1 MHSAAGIEDRL
12 FTPARIR
19 LTAWYVSVLAAV
31 LIVLGTALYLVVREQ
46 LLNGVDNG
54 VKLVAREARDQWI
67 TTDSVDVRGLSTG
80 PYTVNFM
87 TQSQLEFASKDGYF
101 HLDLASMDAANSN
114 GSDLRSSGI
123 SGDRQRV
130 YSVRVTA
137 PGRSPAVIQVTR
149 STEPEHEALSKLLAG
164 LLIGGAGGLVLAG
177 LGGWWLAGKSLRPVR
192 VAFARQHAFVSDASH
207 ELRTPLAVIR
217 ANAEYLQQE
226 QPENV
231 EARDIVSETDRL
243 SSLVDALL
251 AVARDDDR
259 GAKAL
264 HTQVDL
270 TEVVE
275 ATVASFQTVTADH
288 ELELTHATPENL
300 MVMGDRDQVRQVL
313 VILLDNAVRYTPAG
327 GRIHVQAREDG
338 KEAVLTVHDTG
349 IGIPEEALPRVF
361 ERFYRADDA
370 RNRQSGGVGL
380 GLAIARE
387 LVTRHS
393 GRISVT
399 STEGAGSTFTVRLP
413 RDTSPV
419 TKRSAAVTSP
429 HQPSG
434 RPGV

>member
-31 LIVLGTALYLVVREQ
+31 LIVLGSALYLVVREQ
-46 LLNGVDNG
+46 LLNGVDSG
-54 VKLVAREARDQWI
+54 VKLVAAKATEQWI
-67 TTDSVDVRGLSTG
+67 TTGTVKVQGLSTG
-80 PYTVNFM
+80 PYTVNFLTP
-87 TQSQLEFASKDGYF
+87 TQFGVTPAGAM
-101 HLDLASMDAANSN
+101 HLDTASMEAAYSSSS
-114 GSDLRSSGI
+114 GSDLRSSGA

-137 PGRSPAVIQVTR
+137 PPDRVAVIQVTR
-149 STEPEHEALSKLLAG
+149 STEPEHQALSKLLAG

-177 LGGWWLAGKSLRPVR
+177 VGGWWLAGKSLRPVR
-192 VAFARQHAFVSDASH
+192 VAFNRQHAFVSDASH

-217 ANAEYLQQE
+217 ANAEFLQQE

-259 GAKAL
+259 SAKAL
-264 HTQVDL
+264 HMQVDL
-270 TEVVE
+270 AEEVE
-275 ATVASFQTVTADH
+275 ATVASFQTVTTDH
-288 ELELTHATPENL
+288 ELELTHATPDDL
-300 MVMGDRDQVRQVL
+300 MVMGDREQLRQVL

-327 GRIHVQAREDG
+327 GRIHVQARADG

-413 RDTSPV
+413 RDT
-419 TKRSAAVTSP
+419 
-429 HQPSG
+429 
-434 RPGV
+434 

>member
-46 LLNGVDNG
+46 LLNGIDNG
-54 VKLVAREARDQWI
+54 VKLVAAKATEQWV
-67 TTDSVDVRGLSTG
+67 TAGQVDVRALSTG
-80 PYTVNFM
+80 PYTVSFLTLTPSG
-87 TQSQLEFASKDGYF
+87 TQVGSPNLETYM
-101 HLDLASMDAANSN
+101 HLDKASMEAADAK
-114 GSDLRSSGI
+114 GSDLRSSGS

-130 YSVRVTA
+130 YSVRVA
-137 PGRSPAVIQVTR
+137 SGQRVALIQVTR
-149 STEPEHEALSKLLAG
+149 STEPEHQALSKLLAG

-177 LGGWWLAGKSLRPVR
+177 VGGWWLAGKSLRPVR
-192 VAFARQHAFVSDASH
+192 IAFNRQHAFVSDASH

-217 ANAEYLQQE
+217 ANAEFLQQE

-264 HTQVDL
+264 HMPVDL
-270 TEVVE
+270 AEVIE
-275 ATVASFQTVTADH
+275 ATVASFRTVTTDH
-288 ELELTHATPENL
+288 ELELTYATPDQL

-327 GRIHVQAREDG
+327 GRIHVQARADG

-349 IGIPEEALPRVF
+349 IGIPEEALPQVF

-413 RDTSPV
+413 RDTG
-419 TKRSAAVTSP
+419 
-429 HQPSG
+429 PS
-434 RPGV
+434 RNDPPP

>member
-54 VKLVAREARDQWI
+54 VRLLAAKATEQWVA
-67 TTDSVDVRGLSTG
+67 TDNVNVRGLSTG

-87 TQSQLEFASKDGYF
+87 TPSQLALATNDGYF
-101 HLDLASMDAANSN
+101 HLDTASMEAAEANAS
-114 GSDLRSSGI
+114 GTDLRSSGA

-130 YSVRVTA
+130 YSVRVAA
-137 PGRSPAVIQVTR
+137 PENRVALIQVTR
-149 STEPEHEALSKLLAG
+149 STEPEHQALSKLLAG

-177 LGGWWLAGKSLRPVR
+177 VGGWWLAGKTLRPVR
-192 VAFARQHAFVSDASH
+192 IAFARQHAFVSDASH

-217 ANAEYLQQE
+217 ANAEFLQQE

-264 HTQVDL
+264 HMRVDL
-270 TEVVE
+270 AEVAE
-275 ATVASFQTVTADH
+275 ATVASFRTVTTDH
-288 ELELTHATPENL
+288 ELELTYATPDEL
-300 MVMGDRDQVRQVL
+300 MVMGDREQLRQVL

-413 RDTSPV
+413 RDT
-419 TKRSAAVTSP
+419 
-429 HQPSG
+429 
-434 RPGV
+434 

>member
-31 LIVLGTALYLVVREQ
+31 LIVLGTALYLVVRQQ
-46 LLNGVDNG
+46 LLGSVDNG
-54 VKLVAREARDQWI
+54 VKLVEAKAAEEWI
-67 TTDSVDVRGLSTG
+67 TTGSVKTTQLSKG
-80 PYTVNFM
+80 PYTVNYLPIYYG
-87 TQSQLEFASKDGYF
+87 TTPGPQLGKSAAGAV
-101 HLDLASMDAANSN
+101 HLDEESMKAAYTN
-114 GSDLRSSGI
+114 GTDLRSSGA

-130 YSVRVTA
+130 YSVLVTA
-137 PGRSPAVIQVTR
+137 APDRAAVIQVTR

-177 LGGWWLAGKSLRPVR
+177 VGGWWLAGKSLRPVR
-192 VAFARQHAFVSDASH
+192 VAFNRQHAFVSDASH

-217 ANAEYLQQE
+217 ANAEFLQQE

-264 HTQVDL
+264 HMPVDL
-270 TEVVE
+270 AEVVE
-275 ATVASFQTVTADH
+275 ATVASFRTVTTDH
-288 ELELTHATPENL
+288 ELELTHATPDEL
-300 MVMGDRDQVRQVL
+300 MVMGDREQLRQVL

-327 GRIHVQAREDG
+327 GRIHVQARADG

-413 RDTSPV
+413 RATPD
-419 TKRSAAVTSP
+419 RSRNATTAVTP
-429 HQPSG
+429 P
-434 RPGV
+434 

>member
-54 VKLVAREARDQWI
+54 VKLVAAKATEEWFA
-67 TTDSVDVRGLSTG
+67 TGNVDVTGLSTG
-80 PYTVNFM
+80 PYTVNVM
-87 TQSQLEFASKDGYF
+87 TPGHLVGVTSTDGYI
-101 HLDLASMDAANSN
+101 HLNRASMQAADMN
-114 GSDLRSSGI
+114 GSDLRSSGS

-130 YSVRVTA
+130 YSVKVSA
-137 PGRSPAVIQVTR
+137 PPNQVALIQVTR

-177 LGGWWLAGKSLRPVR
+177 VGGWWLAGKSLRPVR
-192 VAFARQHAFVSDASH
+192 VAFNRQHAFVSDASH

-217 ANAEYLQQE
+217 ANAEFLQQE

-264 HTQVDL
+264 HMRVDL
-270 TEVVE
+270 AEVVE

-288 ELELTHATPENL
+288 ELELTHATPNEL
-300 MVMGDRDQVRQVL
+300 MVMGDREQLRQVL

-327 GRIHVQAREDG
+327 GRIHVQARADG

-413 RDTSPV
+413 RDT
-419 TKRSAAVTSP
+419 
-429 HQPSG
+429 
-434 RPGV
+434 

>member
-12 FTPARIR
+12 FTPARVR

-46 LLNGVDNG
+46 LLNGVDTG
-54 VKLVAREARDQWI
+54 VKLVAREARDEW
-67 TTDSVDVRGLSTG
+67 TTSDYVNVSKLSTG
-80 PYTVNFM
+80 PYTVNAM
-87 TQSQLEFASKDGYF
+87 TQSQIQLATNGGRI
-101 HLDLASMDAANSN
+101 HLDAASIQAAFIN
-114 GSDLRSSGI
+114 GTDLRSSGA

-130 YSVRVTA
+130 YSVRVRTPTGA
-137 PGRSPAVIQVTR
+137 FGVIQVTR

-177 LGGWWLAGKSLRPVR
+177 VGGWWLAGKSLRPVR
-192 VAFARQHAFVSDASH
+192 VAFNRQHAFVSDASH

-264 HTQVDL
+264 HMQVDL
-270 TEVVE
+270 ADVVE
-275 ATVASFQTVTADH
+275 ATVAAFQTVTTDH
-288 ELELTHATPENL
+288 DLELTHATPDEL
-300 MVMGDRDQVRQVL
+300 MVMGDREQLRQVL

-327 GRIHVQAREDG
+327 GRIHVQARADG

-413 RDTSPV
+413 RDT
-419 TKRSAAVTSP
+419 
-429 HQPSG
+429 
-434 RPGV
+434 

>member
-31 LIVLGTALYLVVREQ
+31 LIVLGTALYLVVRQQ
-46 LLNGVDNG
+46 LLNGIDNG
-54 VKLVAREARDQWI
+54 VRLMAAKATEQWTSYDEI
-67 TTDSVDVRGLSTG
+67 PSGPSSG
-80 PYTVNFM
+80 PYTVNFLPILG
-87 TQSQLEFASKDGYF
+87 TSTRP
-101 HLDLASMDAANSN
+101 HLKSPTSEAMHVDIASMEAAYTNPN
-114 GSDLRSSGI
+114 GSDLRSSGS
-123 SGDRQRV
+123 SGDRERV

-137 PGRSPAVIQVTR
+137 PDRVAVIQVTR

-177 LGGWWLAGKSLRPVR
+177 VGGWWLAGKSLRPVR
-192 VAFARQHAFVSDASH
+192 VAFNRQHAFVSDASH

-217 ANAEYLQQE
+217 ANAEFLQQE

-259 GAKAL
+259 SAKAL
-264 HTQVDL
+264 HMQVDL
-270 TEVVE
+270 ADVVE
-275 ATVASFQTVTADH
+275 ATVASFRTVTTDH
-288 ELELTHATPENL
+288 ELELTYATPDEL
-300 MVMGDRDQVRQVL
+300 TVMGDRDQLRQVL

-327 GRIHVQAREDG
+327 GRIHVQARADG

-399 STEGAGSTFTVRLP
+399 STDGAGSTFTVRLP
-413 RDTSPV
+413 RDT
-419 TKRSAAVTSP
+419 
-429 HQPSG
+429 
-434 RPGV
+434 

>member
-54 VKLVAREARDQWI
+54 VKLVAAKASEEWFA
-67 TTDSVDVRGLSTG
+67 TGNVDVTGLSTG
-80 PYTVNFM
+80 PYTVNVM
-87 TQSQLEFASKDGYF
+87 TPGHLVGVTSTDGYI
-101 HLDLASMDAANSN
+101 HLNRASMQAADMN
-114 GSDLRSSGI
+114 GSDLRSSGS

-130 YSVRVTA
+130 YSVKVSA
-137 PGRSPAVIQVTR
+137 PPNQVALIQVTR

-177 LGGWWLAGKSLRPVR
+177 VGGWWLAGKSLRPVR
-192 VAFARQHAFVSDASH
+192 VAFNRQHAFVSDASH

-217 ANAEYLQQE
+217 ANAEFLQQE

-259 GAKAL
+259 GARAL

-270 TEVVE
+270 AEVVE
-275 ATVASFQTVTADH
+275 AAVA
-288 ELELTHATPENL
+288 
-300 MVMGDRDQVRQVL
+300 
-313 VILLDNAVRYTPAG
+313 
-327 GRIHVQAREDG
+327 
-338 KEAVLTVHDTG
+338 
-349 IGIPEEALPRVF
+349 
-361 ERFYRADDA
+361 
-370 RNRQSGGVGL
+370 
-380 GLAIARE
+380 
-387 LVTRHS
+387 
-393 GRISVT
+393 
-399 STEGAGSTFTVRLP
+399 
-413 RDTSPV
+413 
-419 TKRSAAVTSP
+419 
-429 HQPSG
+429 
-434 RPGV
+434 

>member
-1 MHSAAGIEDRL
+1 MTHLIQATSLATRACATAA
-12 FTPARIR
+12 P
-19 LTAWYVSVLAAV
+19 
-31 LIVLGTALYLVVREQ
+31 
-46 LLNGVDNG
+46 
-54 VKLVAREARDQWI
+54 
-67 TTDSVDVRGLSTG
+67 
-80 PYTVNFM
+80 
-87 TQSQLEFASKDGYF
+87 
-101 HLDLASMDAANSN
+101 HLDMRIAGRRLHGN
-114 GSDLRSSGI
+114 GTDLRSSGQLGRPSAGLLA
-123 SGDRQRV
+123 SGGSARRPV
-130 YSVRVTA
+130 A
-137 PGRSPAVIQVTR
+137 LIQVTR

-177 LGGWWLAGKSLRPVR
+177 VGGWWLAGKSLRAGAESR
-192 VAFARQHAFVSDASH
+192 STGSTRSSSDASH

-217 ANAEYLQQE
+217 ANAEFLQQE

-243 SSLVDALL
+243 SALVDALL
-251 AVARDDDR
+251 AVARGR
-259 GAKAL
+259 RPRREAL
-264 HTQVDL
+264 HMRVDL
-270 TEVVE
+270 AEVVE
-275 ATVASFQTVTADH
+275 ATVASFQTVTTDH
-288 ELELTHATPENL
+288 ELELTYATPDEL
-300 MVMGDRDQVRQVL
+300 TVMGDRDQLRQVL

-327 GRIHVQAREDG
+327 GRIHVQARADG

-413 RDTSPV
+413 RDT
-419 TKRSAAVTSP
+419 
-429 HQPSG
+429 
-434 RPGV
+434 

>member
-31 LIVLGTALYLVVREQ
+31 LIVLGSALYLVVREQ
-46 LLNGVDNG
+46 LLSGVDNG
-54 VKLVAREARDQWI
+54 VKLMAARATERWI
-67 TTDSVDVRGLSTG
+67 AADITGNGLSGG
-80 PYTVNFM
+80 PYTVKIVPIVE
-87 TQSQLEFASKDGYF
+87 SASGPQLAQTTAEAWHVNK
-101 HLDLASMDAANSN
+101 ASMTAAFNNPN
-114 GSDLRSSGI
+114 GTDLRSSGTA
-123 SGDRQRV
+123 GDLQRV

-137 PGRSPAVIQVTR
+137 QSLGPLPGFRVAVIQVTR
-149 STEPEHEALSKLLAG
+149 STEPEHAALSKLLAG

-177 LGGWWLAGKSLRPVR
+177 VGGWWLAGKSLRPVR
-192 VAFARQHAFVSDASH
+192 VAFNRQHAFVSDASH

-217 ANAEYLQQE
+217 ANAEFLQQE

-243 SSLVDALL
+243 SALVDALL

-259 GAKAL
+259 GARAL
-264 HTQVDL
+264 HMQVDL
-270 TEVVE
+270 AEVVE
-275 ATVASFQTVTADH
+275 ATVASFQTVTTDH
-288 ELELTHATPENL
+288 ELELTHASPDEL
-300 MVMGDRDQVRQVL
+300 MVMGDRDQLRQVL

-327 GRIHVQAREDG
+327 GRIHVQARADG

-413 RDTSPV
+413 RDT
-419 TKRSAAVTSP
+419 
-429 HQPSG
+429 
-434 RPGV
+434 

>member
-31 LIVLGTALYLVVREQ
+31 LIVLGSALYLVVRAQ

-54 VKLVAREARDQWI
+54 VKLVAREARDQWV
-67 TTDSVDVRGLSTG
+67 TTDNVDVSALSTG
-80 PYTVNFM
+80 PYTVNWM
-87 TQSQLEFASKDGYF
+87 TPNELTIASENGHPHWDP
-101 HLDLASMDAANSN
+101 ASMVAALNR
-114 GSDLRSSGI
+114 GSDLRSSGS

-130 YSVRVTA
+130 YSVKVSA
-137 PGRSPAVIQVTR
+137 PGRVALIQVTR

-164 LLIGGAGGLVLAG
+164 LLIGGVGGLVLAG
-177 LGGWWLAGKSLRPVR
+177 VGGWWLAGKSLRPVR
-192 VAFARQHAFVSDASH
+192 VAFNRQHAFVSDASH

-217 ANAEYLQQE
+217 ANAEFLQQE

-259 GAKAL
+259 GARAL
-264 HTQVDL
+264 HMRVDL
-270 TEVVE
+270 SEVVD
-275 ATVASFQTVTADH
+275 ATVASFRTVTADH
-288 ELELTHATPENL
+288 DLELTYATPDEL
-300 MVMGDRDQVRQVL
+300 MVMGDREQLRQVL
-313 VILLDNAVRYTPAG
+313 VILLDNAVRYTPSG

-413 RDTSPV
+413 RETGPSRNAP
-419 TKRSAAVTSP
+419 AAVTSP
-429 HQPSG
+429 RHLSG
-434 RPGV
+434 G

>member
-54 VKLVAREARDQWI
+54 VKLMAAKATERWI
-67 TTDSVDVRGLSTG
+67 AADTTGNRSAG
-80 PYTVNFM
+80 PYTVNVVPVVA
-87 TQSQLEFASKDGYF
+87 SASGPQLGRTSARAM
-101 HLDLASMDAANSN
+101 HVNLASMTAAYNSN
-114 GSDLRSSGI
+114 NGTDLRSSGTA
-123 SGDRQRV
+123 GDLRRV

-137 PGRSPAVIQVTR
+137 QSLGPLPGFRVALIQVIR
-149 STEPEHEALSKLLAG
+149 STEPEHQALSKLLAG

-177 LGGWWLAGKSLRPVR
+177 VGGWWLAGKSLRPVR
-192 VAFARQHAFVSDASH
+192 VAFNRQHAFVSDASH

-217 ANAEYLQQE
+217 ANAEFLQQE

-243 SSLVDALL
+243 SALVDALL

-259 GAKAL
+259 GARAL
-264 HTQVDL
+264 HMQVDL
-270 TEVVE
+270 ADVVE
-275 ATVASFQTVTADH
+275 VTVASFQTVTTDH
-288 ELELTHATPENL
+288 ELELTHASPDDL
-300 MVMGDRDQVRQVL
+300 MVMGDRDQLRQVL

-327 GRIHVQAREDG
+327 GRIHVQARADG

-413 RDTSPV
+413 RDT
-419 TKRSAAVTSP
+419 
-429 HQPSG
+429 
-434 RPGV
+434 